1 MREIKDNENLT
12 PQDIINNP
20 SLQTMKKHD
29 GILLDKSMLPSN
41 GVFYPN
47 DIYVTPFTGM
57 DLKDL
62 TNIEGSV
69 NQVLYKIL
77 SKRVKGVEIT
87 DILTNDKLWF
97 IYYIRNITYKNRPIQ
112 IKCTCPECGAQSLH
126 EFTFEKLN
134 IEHYNNHLPSKQLKM
149 PNEDMVEFTFP
160 TIGTENA
167 IVRLKNN
174 PANIEPIDDQFML
187 LASYI
192 KTINGKK
199 LTLWDAYN
207 YVQSV
212 DAMTFCF
219 IINTL
224 DKYTFTCDRTADFV
238 CPECGAKLSPIIEM
252 DQEFFIPKLF

>member
-1 MREIKDNENLT
+1 
-12 PQDIINNP
+12 
-20 SLQTMKKHD
+20 
-29 GILLDKSMLPSN
+29 
-41 GVFYPN
+41 
-47 DIYVTPFTGM
+47 M

-62 TNIEGSV
+62 TNIEGNV

-77 SKRVKGVEIT
+77 SKRIQGIEVT

-112 IKCTCPECGAQSLH
+112 IKCDCPKCGTQSVH

-134 IEHYNNHLPSKQLKM
+134 VKHYNEHLPDKQLKM
-149 PNEDMVEFTFP
+149 PNEDLVEFTFP
-160 TIGTENA
+160 TLGTENA
-167 IVRLKNN
+167 IARIKNN
-174 PANIEPIDDQFML
+174 PAVIEAIDDQFML

-199 LTLWDAYN
+199 LSIWDAYS
-207 YVQSV
+207 YVKEV
-212 DAMTFCF
+212 DAMTFCY

-224 DKYTFTCDRTADFV
+224 DKYAFVCDRTATFI
-238 CPECGAKLSPIIEM
+238 CPDCGEEINPIVEM